1 MKLNVLNLHK
11 ELGKTE
17 SHHIEMPL
25 STINEE
31 RFKLLGPVEVFI
43 KLIMTADSVAAT
55 GTIKFKAELTC
66 DRCNRPYE
74 EVFAQEFAEEY
85 LNKTNIQKR
94 VVEEASSKEKFKEDF
109 EDYLFVIS
117 ERFEIE
123 LEPLVRQ
130 TVYLS
135 LPYFFHCGRP
145 DCRVEYET
153 PQSKDTV
160 KDSRWDELKKL
171 KN

>member
-17 SHHIEMPL
+17 SHQVEVPL
-25 STINEE
+25 SINEE
-31 RFKLLGPVEVFI
+31 RFRLMGPVEVFI

-66 DRCNRPYE
+66 DRCNRFYE
-74 EVFAQEFAEEY
+74 ETYAQEFSEEY

-94 VVEEASSKEKFKEDF
+94 VQEEASSKEKFKEDF
-109 EDYLFVIS
+109 EDYLFVIN

-145 DCRVEYET
+145 DCQVGLEPT
-153 PQSKDTV
+153 TSQNTV
-160 KDSRWDELKKL
+160 TDSRWDELKKL
-171 KN
+171 KRN